1 MNEQTKKPMRAG
13 LPKPDGH
20 LQNQLPEKPGIRKRT
35 FRMAPGTAATGQMN
49 HDPFGQIGGDRYLE
63 PPDTGDFRYTKE
75 SLFDFPHEELYTI
88 HLPVR
93 TEENIAVDFTGYC
106 ECDKCRKDKENAVA
120 LYRGMT
126 VVELDGR
133 VIYIDHL
140 EGYLLERMSV
150 VGR

>member
-1 MNEQTKKPMRAG
+1 MTG
-13 LPKPDGH
+13 CGIW
-20 LQNQLPEKPGIRKRT
+20 IRKKRQGDGNPT
-35 FRMAPGTAATGQMN
+35 KAQKKYIHIQYGTERGKSQMN
-49 HDPFGQIGGDRYLE
+49 HDPFGQIGCDRYLE

-93 TEENIAVDFTGYC
+93 AEENISVDFTGYC

-126 VVELDGR
+126 VAELDGR

-140 EGYLLERMSV
+140 EDYLLERMSV

>member
-1 MNEQTKKPMRAG
+1 
-13 LPKPDGH
+13 
-20 LQNQLPEKPGIRKRT
+20 
-35 FRMAPGTAATGQMN
+35 MN

-93 TEENIAVDFTGYC
+93 AEENISVDFTGYC

-126 VVELDGR
+126 VAELDGR

-140 EGYLLERMSV
+140 EGYLLERLSV

>member
-1 MNEQTKKPMRAG
+1 
-13 LPKPDGH
+13 
-20 LQNQLPEKPGIRKRT
+20 
-35 FRMAPGTAATGQMN
+35 MN
-49 HDPFGQIGGDRYLE
+49 HDPFGQIGCDRYLE
-63 PPDTGDFRYTKE
+63 PPDTGYFRYTKE
-75 SLFDFPHEELYTI
+75 SLFDFSHEELYTI

-93 TEENIAVDFTGYC
+93 AEENISVDFTGYC

-126 VVELDGR
+126 VAELDGR

-140 EGYLLERMSV
+140 EGYLLERISV

>member
-1 MNEQTKKPMRAG
+1 
-13 LPKPDGH
+13 
-20 LQNQLPEKPGIRKRT
+20 
-35 FRMAPGTAATGQMN
+35 MN

-63 PPDTGDFRYTKE
+63 PPNTGDFRYTGE

-120 LYRGMT
+120 LYHGMT